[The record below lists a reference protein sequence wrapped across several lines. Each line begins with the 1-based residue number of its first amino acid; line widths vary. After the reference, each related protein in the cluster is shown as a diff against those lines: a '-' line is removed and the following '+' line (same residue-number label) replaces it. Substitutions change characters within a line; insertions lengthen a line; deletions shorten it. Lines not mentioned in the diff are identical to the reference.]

1 MNRRSVVILLVSF
14 MTLVIGPFLLYLC
27 NLARGLPI
35 SLSFI
40 NKQILFH
47 WLLFSCFQFYL
58 FQYLNIFCSSF
69 LLVSGGKNL
78 DYWFENFPLLLMS
91 ALHII
96 FPLSPAFT
104 AFQIFWCYIFIFHLI
119 VQIFKISFETSYLII
134 Y

>member
-58 FQYLNIFCSSF
+58 FQYLNKFCSSF
-69 LLVSGGKNL
+69 LLVSGGKRLLIWELSSSLNVCIA
-78 DYWFENFPLLLMS
+78 YNFSSQPCFHSFPDFLM
-91 ALHII
+91 
-96 FPLSPAFT
+96 
-104 AFQIFWCYIFIFHLI
+104 CYIFIFHLI
-119 VQIFKISFETSYLII
+119 VQIFKMSFETSYLII